1 MLSLCMIVKNEEQG
15 LAQCLDSARALVDEV
30 IVVDTGSND
39 KTKEIAF
46 KYTNKVYDFTW
57 ENDFSKARNFSIS
70 KANNDWILVLDADE
84 IVTSFNIDT
93 ILKFIKSNDK
103 IVGRI
108 KRINVFED
116 STGEKRYIE
125 RINRLFNKNYYNYLG
140 TIHEQVTSLDD
151 KNYETTPT
159 DITVDHIGYTKEIL
173 NKTNKI
179 SRNISM
185 LKQAIDDNSN
195 DPYLNY
201 QLGKSYYMGKEYAL
215 ACQSFEEALKYD
227 INFNYEYAEDLV
239 ETYGYSLI
247 NTNRF
252 IDAIEI
258 EKFHMY
264 YKEYPDFNF
273 LMGLIY
279 MNNGRFN
286 DAVSS
291 FHRCIGNTEG
301 KIEGVNSYLAYY
313 NIGVIFECLGYTEE
327 AFKNYNMCGNYK
339 PALSRLSK

>member
-1 MLSLCMIVKNEEQG
+1 MISLCMIVKNEEQG
-15 LAQCLDSARALVDEV
+15 LAQCLNSVKDIVDEI

-39 KTKEIAF
+39 TTKEIAL
-46 KYTNKVYDFTW
+46 KYTNKVYDFIW
-57 ENDFSKARNFSIS
+57 DNDFAKARNFSIS
-70 KANNDWILVLDADE
+70 KANNDWILVVDADE
-84 IVTSFNIDT
+84 IVTNFNVET
-93 ILKFIKSNDK
+93 ILSLINSGDK
-103 IVGRI
+103 LVGRI
-108 KRINVFED
+108 KRINIFED
-116 STGEKRYIE
+116 STGEKKYIE
-125 RINRLFNKNYYNYLG
+125 RINRLFNKNHYNYTG
-140 TIHEQVTSLDD
+140 TIHEQVTSLNNTSY
-151 KNYETTPT
+151 KTVPI
-159 DITVDHIGYTKEIL
+159 DIDIEHIGYIKEVL
-173 NKTNKI
+173 NKSNKI

-195 DPYLNY
+195 DPYLHY
-201 QLGKSYYMGKEYAL
+201 QLGKSYYMGKEYTL
-215 ACQSFEEALKYD
+215 ASESFEEALKYD

-252 IDAIEI
+252 IDAIKI
-258 EKFHMY
+258 EEFYIY

-291 FHRCIGNTEG
+291 FYRCIGNTEG

-313 NIGVIFECLGYTEE
+313 NIGVIFECLGHTEE
-327 AFKNYNMCGNYK
+327 ASKHYNMCGNYK
-339 PALSRLSK
+339 PALSRLGK

>member
-1 MLSLCMIVKNEEQG
+1 MVSLCMIVKNEEQG
-15 LAQCLDSARALVDEV
+15 LAQCLDSARVLVDEI
-30 IVVDTGSND
+30 IVVDTGSTD

-93 ILKFIKSNDK
+93 VLKFIKSNDK

-125 RINRLFNKNYYNYLG
+125 RINRFFNKKYYNYTG
-140 TIHEQVTSLDD
+140 IIHEQVTSL
-151 KNYETTPT
+151 NNTSYTTVHLDV
-159 DITVDHIGYTKEIL
+159 DIEHIGYTKEVL

-185 LKQAIDDNSN
+185 LKQAIHDNLN
-195 DPYLNY
+195 DPYLHY
-201 QLGKSYYMGKEYAL
+201 QLGKSYYMGKEYTL
-215 ACQSFEEALKYD
+215 ACESFEEALRYD

-247 NTNRF
+247 NSNRF
-252 IDAIEI
+252 NDAIKI
-258 EKFHMY
+258 EDFYIY
-264 YKEYPDFNF
+264 YKQYPDFNF

-279 MNNGRFN
+279 MNNGKFN
-286 DAVSS
+286 DAVNS
-291 FHRCIGNTEG
+291 FYKCIGNAEG

-327 AFKNYNMCGNYK
+327 AFKHYNMCGDYK
-339 PALSRLSK
+339 PALSRLGK

>member
-1 MLSLCMIVKNEEQG
+1 MISLCMIVKNEEQG
-15 LAQCLDSARALVDEV
+15 LAQCLDSVKSIADEI

-57 ENDFSKARNFSIS
+57 SNDFSMARNFSIS

-84 IVTSFNIDT
+84 IVTNFNRET
-93 ILKFIKSNDK
+93 ILNFIDSNDK
-103 IVGRI
+103 LVGRI

-125 RINRLFNKNYYNYLG
+125 RINRLFNKNYYNYTG
-140 TIHEQVTSLDD
+140 IIHEQVASLNN
-151 KNYETTPT
+151 KNYETTPI

-195 DPYLNY
+195 DPYLHY
-201 QLGKSYYMGKEYAL
+201 QLGKSYYMGKEYTL
-215 ACQSFEEALKYD
+215 ACESFEEVLKYD

-258 EKFHMY
+258 QKFHMY

-313 NIGVIFECLGYTEE
+313 NIGVIFECLGYLEE
-327 AFKNYNMCGNYK
+327 AAKHYNMCGNYK
-339 PALSRLSK
+339 PALSRLVK